1 MSKAIV
7 ECDTNAG
14 YRGVANSSNILVFPK
29 NPLDQ
34 FLRLNFLMNKHT
46 FAKDIHKNNV
56 YFCDFT
62 LLTMS
67 SYSEIKLGI
76 SKIRL

>member
-14 YRGVANSSNILVFPK
+14 YRGVANSSNILVFPD
-29 NPLDQ
+29 NTLDQ
-34 FLRLNFLMNKHT
+34 FLPFIFIINKHT
-46 FAKDIHKNNV
+46 FAKDIHIIIE
-56 YFCDFT
+56 YFRDLTF
-62 LLTMS
+62 LTMS
-67 SYSEIKLGI
+67 SYSEIKLDI